1 MKTLYNLLTWPII
14 NILSNLFVR
23 INQKTFLF
31 KEKFPSGVINN
42 LNRIAMEEST
52 SYFKKFESEI
62 MLFHRR
68 EDLWDYTLNYISDSG
83 LILEFGVWYGRSIN
97 YMAKKLK
104 NRNFVGFDSFEGLQE
119 DWFGTWM
126 PKNFFDQKGKLP
138 KVPKNVK
145 LIKGWFNKTLPNFL
159 NENKDQFA
167 IIHID
172 CDTYYS
178 TKEIFELIGKQIK
191 KGSIIIFDEYH
202 GNPGWKEGEFK
213 AFKEFVTKNK
223 IKYKYIGITNK
234 QCSVLIY

>member
-1 MKTLYNLLTWPII
+1 MKTLYNLLTRPII

-97 YMAKKLK
+97 Y
-104 NRNFVGFDSFEGLQE
+104 
-119 DWFGTWM
+119 
-126 PKNFFDQKGKLP
+126 